1 MNMKL
6 IKSALIGVCVAAIGT
21 LSLFGKSGDLSPQ
34 FKANQ
39 YLNNPTGEELYR
51 ANCARCHGDNGEGGK
66 GPNLTTENKK
76 AKWKD
81 SDAKIVRQIEKGGF
95 FMPSFRNKL
104 SDTEIKSIA
113 AYVRQL
119 PPVSK

>member
-1 MNMKL
+1 MKL
-6 IKSALIGVCVAAIGT
+6 IRSALIGVGVAAIANLT
-21 LSLFGKSGDLSPQ
+21 LFGNSGDLSPR
-34 FKANQ
+34 FKDNE

-81 SDAKIVRQIEKGGF
+81 SDAKIVRQIQKGGF

-104 SDTEIKSIA
+104 TDDEIRSIA